1 MVEDW
6 CLTQTQNPKNRPK
19 AIDLI
24 IEEELIRG
32 GELLSLVII
41 GGGVG
46 LFVTGEEMSMSVS
59 RWVVEPI
66 LMVPL
71 LGGLD
76 KGVPL
81 LNRVLNFR
89 EKSMPLVRG

>member
-6 CLTQTQNPKNRPK
+6 CLTQTQNPKNRPE

-24 IEEELIRG
+24 IDG
-32 GELLSLVII
+32 G
-41 GGGVG
+41 
-46 LFVTGEEMSMSVS
+46 EMSMSVS
-59 RWVVEPI
+59 GWVVEPI

-81 LNRVLNFR
+81 LNRVLNFK